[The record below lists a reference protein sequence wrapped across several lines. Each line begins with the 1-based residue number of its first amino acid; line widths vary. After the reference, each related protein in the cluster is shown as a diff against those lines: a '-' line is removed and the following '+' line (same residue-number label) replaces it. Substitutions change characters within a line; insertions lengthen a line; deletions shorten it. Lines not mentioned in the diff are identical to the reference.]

1 MVMHV
6 NEDDPEV
13 FRRRVMMLCL
23 IGAHL
28 LFGLALG
35 AVVRLGDHSN
45 LPSVPLA
52 FFVGLVFAQASLLG
66 VWSGLAA
73 GPWWLRLI
81 VLGVGSGCLGIGVGI
96 AIGEADWETFFI
108 FAFTSVTVTA
118 VLTVFRCIR
127 FRIGL
132 PTSECN
138 DRTELQFSIRH
149 LLILTVVV
157 AVMLAVGRNLKFS
170 LSDIGEVPFLV
181 ILASAYALVGVLSP
195 WAILGGRLVV
205 VRGMFLLAVATGA
218 GWGVGQMVS
227 FAVVYWIG
235 MALTE
240 GVLLV
245 ASLLVVRSC
254 GYRLMRRRPVL
265 AGKKPSKIA

>member
-1 MVMHV
+1 
-6 NEDDPEV
+6 
-13 FRRRVMMLCL
+13 
-23 IGAHL
+23 
-28 LFGLALG
+28 
-35 AVVRLGDHSN
+35 
-45 LPSVPLA
+45 
-52 FFVGLVFAQASLLG
+52 
-66 VWSGLAA
+66 
-73 GPWWLRLI
+73 
-81 VLGVGSGCLGIGVGI
+81 
-96 AIGEADWETFFI
+96 
-108 FAFTSVTVTA
+108 
-118 VLTVFRCIR
+118 
-127 FRIGL
+127 
-132 PTSECN
+132 
-138 DRTELQFSIRH
+138 

-205 VRGMFLLAVATGA
+205 VRGMILLAVATGA